1 MHVPVDNAHAR
12 GGMAHGGPMQR
23 EWQIRATVEAV
34 IECAGTGVTPIS
46 DLVARGI
53 SQPRL
58 DRAVA
63 RGELVSLR
71 RGSVLPAS
79 TWAAAETAERHR
91 LAVHAAIIAH
101 PTAVVSHTSAARL
114 LDLPLAGWVPRVN
127 TRSSGRRDGK
137 SGGAS
142 DARTGGRIR
151 NSAVLSG
158 IPTVHLTIPG
168 RRRTDAW
175 LRIHGPALPASH
187 WTTLGE
193 IPVTGYSRTFA
204 DTAAM
209 LDPGPALAL
218 ADAAVRRVVRMID
231 PVEDLRRA
239 AQQDKFRAAACRAF
253 SAVIDACENRPGI
266 DAARRALAL
275 VDPASESVLESISR
289 WQMHRHR
296 IPMPQCGLPIT
307 GDDSRTYWADFVWW
321 DLRIIG
327 EADGALKYATRDDL
341 IREKERQEAL
351 ERAGWLVIRWNW
363 AEAVTDPSIM
373 IRRIERAIARRR
385 MHPPQF

>member
-1 MHVPVDNAHAR
+1 
-12 GGMAHGGPMQR
+12 MQR
-23 EWQIRATVEAV
+23 EWQIRATVAAV
-34 IECAGTGVTPIS
+34 IECAGTGVTPTS
-46 DLVARGI
+46 DLLARGI

-79 TWAAAETAERHR
+79 TWAAADTTERHR

-151 NSAVLSG
+151 NSAALSG

-175 LRIHGPALPASH
+175 LRIHGPGLPASH

-193 IPVTGYSRTFA
+193 VPVTGYSRTFA

-231 PVEDLRRA
+231 PVEDVRRA
-239 AQQDKFRAAACRAF
+239 AQQDKCRAAACRAVKT
-253 SAVIDACENRPGI
+253 VIDACENRPGI

-275 VDPASESVLESISR
+275 VDPASESVLESLSR

-307 GDDSRTYWADFVWW
+307 GDDGRTYWADFVWW
-321 DLRIIG
+321 DLKIIG
-327 EADGALKYATRDDL
+327 EADGALKYATRSDL

-351 ERAGWLVIRWNW
+351 ERVGWLVIRWNW